1 MEVYLDNAATTRP
14 WPQALEAVARAMGD
28 GFGNASSVHRRGLA
42 AARLVEDA
50 KRAIA
55 DAVGG
60 GPWDVIFTSGGT
72 ESDNTAVLGSAPR
85 GKRDA
90 IVITVLEHPAV
101 AEACKAAAA
110 SGARIA
116 EIEAGPGGV
125 VSPEEIAAAVDER
138 TALVSLIHVSNEIGT
153 VQPVAQ
159 IARLAKQRS
168 PGCRVHVDAVQALP
182 RLARLEYPPEVDMVS
197 LSGHKIHGPQG
208 VGALL
213 LRPGVKPR
221 PLLHGGG
228 QQDGLRPGTH
238 NIQGMAGMA
247 AAALRL
253 KERKAEGCARMDSL
267 ARRIEAALVPSV
279 CGVRALSDPAA
290 RAPGFLVLAVDGVH
304 AEILLHA
311 LEARGVVASAGA
323 ACHSRQA
330 APSRALVSAG
340 LRASEGSLRLSL
352 CLDTTEPEADAAA
365 AAIAESIAA
374 IRKGQAGL

>member
-1 MEVYLDNAATTRP
+1 MEIYLDNAATTRP
-14 WPQALEAVARAMGD
+14 WPEAIDAVVRAMGD
-28 GFGNASSVHRRGLA
+28 AFGNASSVHRRGLA

-50 KRAIA
+50 KRTIA
-55 DAVGG
+55 EAVGG
-60 GPWDVIFTSGGT
+60 GPWQVVFTSGGT

-85 GKRDA
+85 GRRDA
-90 IVITVLEHPAV
+90 IVVTVLEHPAV

-110 SGARIA
+110 LGARIV
-116 EIEAGPGGV
+116 EVEAGSGGV
-125 VSPEEIAAAVDER
+125 MDPKAVEAAVDER
-138 TALVSLIHVSNEIGT
+138 TALVSVIHVSNEIGT
-153 VQPVAQ
+153 VQPVAEM
-159 IARLAKQRS
+159 ARLAKRRS

-182 RLARLEYPPEVDMVS
+182 RLARLEYPPEIDMVS

-228 QQDGLRPGTH
+228 QQEGQRAGTH
-238 NIQGMAGMA
+238 NIQGIAGMA
-247 AAALRL
+247 AAAARL
-253 KERKAEGCARMDSL
+253 KERKAEGCARMASL
-267 ARRIEAALVPSV
+267 AQRIETAVVSSVPD
-279 CGVRALSDPAA
+279 VRALGDPVA
-290 RAPGFLVLAVDGVH
+290 RAPGFLVLAIDDVH

-340 LRASEGSLRLSL
+340 LRADEGPLRLSL
-352 CLDTTEPEADAAA
+352 SLDTTESEADAAA
-365 AAIAESIAA
+365 AAIIEAVAA